1 MDTGTLVTLI
11 VVIVLTIAGICL
23 CWDSIITIPK
33 RILYAILGVIGSE
46 CPRCH
51 RCYLHE
57 RDMKTCRCRGK
68 GREDDRGI
76 GVKCPWDPYSGSAWP
91 PGL

>member
-1 MDTGTLVTLI
+1 MKGETVVVLI
-11 VVIVLTIAGICL
+11 IMAIINVVGVLL
-23 CWDSIITIPK
+23 CWDSIVTIPW
-33 RILYAILGVIGSE
+33 RIHYSLMGIFGNE

-51 RCYLHE
+51 RRYLHE

-76 GVKCPWDPYSGSAWP
+76 GVKCTWDPYSGSGWP